1 LSSRVITVVKPW
13 ILCMVSSQELDR
25 ISPTPG
31 QGLLMKLFP
40 YKSQDGFSLIE
51 VLIALVILAM
61 VILGGGLYFFYG
73 RLGINREG
81 YRRAALELA
90 SQRLE
95 ELKAAK
101 WNDIAP
107 QSGEISDG
115 YTFNPSIRYYLLGSS
130 SWNWIQPEDLEND
143 PPGDAIENLPV
154 GNPSGEENGMMVTRA
169 KAQEVENSSYELLK
183 VTVTVKWNIA
193 EWDHNTSNKVDLITL
208 ITP

>member
-1 LSSRVITVVKPW
+1 
-13 ILCMVSSQELDR
+13 
-25 ISPTPG
+25 
-31 QGLLMKLFP
+31 MKLF
-40 YKSQDGFSLIE
+40 SHNSENGFSLIE
-51 VLIALVILAM
+51 VLIALVILII

-107 QSGEISDG
+107 GENDETSDG
-115 YTFNPSIRYYLLGSS
+115 YSFDPLIRYYLLGSS
-130 SWNWIQPEDLEND
+130 SWDPIQPPVLESD
-143 PPGDAIENLPV
+143 PPEAAIEAKLV
-154 GNPSGEENGMMVTRA
+154 GNPSGEENRMMVT
-169 KAQEVENSSYELLK
+169 KAEAREVEYSSYELLK

-193 EWDHNTSNKVDLITL
+193 GWDDNTSNKVDLVTL